1 MYVFVYKIILKQ
13 FMLNF
18 MCNYIVRNK
27 LVYSMFEINIMVIKI
42 VKIVFND
49 IDLI

>member
-1 MYVFVYKIILKQ
+1 
-13 FMLNF
+13 MLNF

-42 VKIVFND
+42 VKNSF
-49 IDLI
+49 